1 MIWKDIPGYGAPY
14 RINEIGEVQQLRHG
28 KWKPLKAN
36 LSRGRVEVFLRTI
49 DGKQTKIGV
58 FRLLDRAF
66 RGGYADRNDLKTVAA
81 NGAWTECFLDNL
93 AYLSQAEVARR
104 GAVRCQNK
112 PAMRH
117 DRYGNTEMYKS
128 IGDAAE
134 KNGMSRSAMAQRLY
148 HGVLDPRGYRFEL
161 ANPKWGR
168 SI

>member
-1 MIWKDIPGYGAPY
+1 MIWKDIPGYGTPY

-36 LSRGRVEVFLRTI
+36 ISRGRVEVFLRTI

-66 RGGYADRNDLKTVAA
+66 RGGYADRNNLKTVAA
-81 NGAWTECFLDNL
+81 NGMWSECTLDNL
-93 AYLSQAEVARR
+93 TYRSQAEIVCGGAARCLR
-104 GAVRCQNK
+104 TPIIRY
-112 PAMRH
+112 
-117 DRYGNTEMYKS
+117 DRNGDTEIYKS
-128 IGDAAE
+128 VEDAAR
-134 KNGMSRSAMAQRLY
+134 KNGLSRAGLDRRMY